1 MVPQEPK
8 IRKASYKLYPTPK
21 QALALDALLRS
32 HQQLYNAA
40 LEERISAWSKAK
52 KSISYADQCKSLTA
66 LRTDLPEWQL
76 ANCSSQQM
84 TLRRLGKAFDAFFRR
99 VKAGQT
105 PGFPRFKSLARF
117 AGFSFKSHGD
127 GWRFTKGE
135 KWKNGTLRLSGVGHI
150 ACRGKARQGGRICA
164 SDILHR
170 DGEWF
175 LSLTLEVEHVERVRT
190 GNAAIALDWGVAT
203 LLSGVRHDGTRH
215 DVQNP
220 RWYQSDKERVT
231 ELQQCLSRK
240 KRGSQRRKKAVR
252 ALARARSEQA
262 RRRLDFLH
270 KETARIAKEHGLV
283 AMEELTVKSMTAS
296 AKGTLEE
303 PGMRVAQKAGLNR
316 EILDTAPALLMQLLS
331 YKVQDTG
338 GDWAIAPTKKLKP
351 SQTCPCCGAV
361 SKKALEERV
370 HLCASCGHTEPRDT
384 ASARVVL
391 NWALYGTPTAPKK
404 ISGQELAET
413 GFIPRETPSFAQ
425 A

>member
-1 MVPQEPK
+1 MVQREPQ
-8 IRKASYKLYPTPK
+8 IRKVSYKLYPTPK
-21 QALALDALLRS
+21 QELALEALLRS

-52 KSISYADQCKSLTA
+52 KSITYADQCKSLTV
-66 LRTDLPEWQL
+66 LRTELPEWQA

-84 TLRRLGKAFDAFFRR
+84 TLRRLDKAFGAFFRR

-117 AGFSFKSHGD
+117 PGFSFKKHGD
-127 GWRFTKGE
+127 GWRFSAGE
-135 KWKNGTLRLSGVGHI
+135 HWKHGTLRISGVGHI
-150 ACRGKARQGGRICA
+150 ACRGRARQGGRVCA

-175 LSLTLEVEHVERVRT
+175 LSLTLEIEQVERVRT
-190 GNAAIALDWGVAT
+190 GHAAIALDWGVET
-203 LLSGVRHDGTRH
+203 LLSGIRHDGARL

-220 RWYQSDKERVT
+220 RWYQADKDRVT
-231 ELQQCLSRK
+231 GLQQCLSRK

-252 ALARARSEQA
+252 ALASARAHQA

-270 KETARIAKEHGLV
+270 KETAGIAKEHALV
-283 AMEELTVKSMTAS
+283 AMEALTVKNMTTS
-296 AKGTLEE
+296 AKGTMDD
-303 PGMRVAQKAGLNR
+303 PGTRVAQKAGLNR

-351 SQTCPCCGAV
+351 SQTCPCCGAA
-361 SKKALEERV
+361 SKKALEDRV
-370 HLCASCGHTEPRDT
+370 HVCKACCHTEPRDT

-391 NWALYGTPTAPKK
+391 NWALYGTPTAPKA